1 MTISELYGPPA
12 AGRCCAPAAA
22 ESAATLAP
30 ARRPD
35 LSAELR
41 DIIDHERLTIL
52 FQPIVAAADLGIH
65 GYEALTRGPSD
76 SPLHA
81 PVGLFDAA
89 YRAGMLLELEC
100 ACWRLA
106 CRHFL
111 ELGLPGHLFLNIS
124 PYSLTCPGKPLLRAL
139 QQRGEFVLHAERI
152 VIEITEQYPIDDFAC
167 VVQAASAYRSHG
179 FHLAIDDLG
188 AGYAG
193 LRLWS
198 ELRPDYV
205 KIDSHFLQRI
215 HEDPIKQEFVRSI
228 RDIALGTR
236 SRVIAEGIETRD
248 EYQVITQLGIGLG
261 QGYYFSRPKSRP
273 PLELPPALLQEDS
286 HTAAAR
292 PRLSET
298 IGALA
303 VSVPA
308 ITPDTLVDE
317 VVQLLQDY
325 PGVQTLPVL
334 EAQRPVGA
342 VRRAKLME
350 LLLRH
355 YGREL
360 YGRRPVSR
368 IMDVQLLLVEYDLPV
383 ERVSQMITNRLNFEF
398 EHDFIVVRNGAYLG
412 VGLVRDLLKKITEL
426 QIRNARYA
434 NPLTLLPG
442 NVPIYEHIDRMLEAQ
457 QPFTACYF
465 DLDHFK
471 PYNDTYGYSKGDEVI
486 RKLAQILT
494 AHTDPQRDFVGHI
507 GGDDF
512 IAVFTSDDW
521 KERCEHIL
529 RHFEREARA
538 LYNAQDLANGGIY
551 AQDRQGNS
559 QFFPLLTLSV
569 GAVTPDL
576 EPSRTHHQVAA
587 LASDAKR
594 QAKKLKGNA
603 LFIDRRRA
611 PMPPSPSPS
620 PDGYDASPVL
630 STTNSD

>member
-1 MTISELYGPPA
+1 MTIPELYSPPA
-12 AGRCCAPAAA
+12 AGRRLHPATA
-22 ESAATLAP
+22 EAAATLP
-30 ARRPD
+30 PVRRTD
-35 LSAELR
+35 LNAELR
-41 DIIDHERLTIL
+41 DIIDQERLTIL
-52 FQPIVAAADLGIH
+52 FQPIVAAADLCIH

-81 PVGLFDAA
+81 PAGLFDAA

-100 ACWRLA
+100 TCWRLA
-106 CRHFL
+106 HRHFL
-111 ELGLPGHLFLNIS
+111 ELGLPGQLFLNIS
-124 PYSLTCPGKPLLRAL
+124 PDSLTCPGKPLLRAL
-139 QQRGEFVLHAERI
+139 QQHSASALQPQRI
-152 VIEITEQYPIDDFAC
+152 VIEITEQYPIDDFAA
-167 VVQAASAYRSHG
+167 VVQAASDYRSHG
-179 FHLAIDDLG
+179 FQLAIDDLG

-228 RDIALGTR
+228 RDIALGTK

-248 EYQVITQLGIGLG
+248 EYQVIRQLGIGLG

-273 PLELPPALLQEDS
+273 PLELPPALLQEDNP
-286 HTAAAR
+286 AGAAR

-308 ITPDTLVDE
+308 ITPDTLVNE
-317 VVQLLQDY
+317 VVQLLQDH
-325 PGVQTLPVL
+325 PEVQTLPVL
-334 EAQRPVGA
+334 EALRPIGA
-342 VRRAKLME
+342 VRRANLME

-368 IMDVQLLLVEYDLPV
+368 IMDLQPLQVEHDLPV
-383 ERVSQMITNRLNFEF
+383 ERVSQMITNRLNLEF
-398 EHDFIVVRNGAYLG
+398 EHDFIVVRNGEYVG
-412 VGLVRDLLKKITEL
+412 IGLVRDLLKKITEL

-442 NVPIYEHIDRMLEAQ
+442 NVPIYEHIDRMLEMQGEFAV
-457 QPFTACYF
+457 CYC

-471 PYNDTYGYSKGDEVI
+471 PYNDIYGYSKGDEVI
-486 RKLAQILT
+486 QKVAQILS
-494 AHTDPQRDFVGHI
+494 AHTDPQNDFVGHI

-512 IAVFTSDDW
+512 IVVFSSDDW

-529 RHFEREARA
+529 RHFEREVGM
-538 LYNAQDLANGGIY
+538 LYNEQDLANEGIY
-551 AQDRQGNS
+551 AQDRQGNNV
-559 QFFPLLTLSV
+559 FFPLLSLSI
-569 GAVTPDL
+569 GAVTPDVA
-576 EPSRTHHQVAA
+576 RCYTHHQVAA
-587 LASDAKR
+587 LASDAKK

-603 LFIDRRRA
+603 LFHDRRRGPLPGIEA
-611 PMPPSPSPS
+611 VADS
-620 PDGYDASPVL
+620 DAEALPQPFVA
-630 STTNSD
+630 

>member
-1 MTISELYGPPA
+1 MTIPELYGPPA
-12 AGRCCAPAAA
+12 AGRCCRPATA

-65 GYEALTRGPSD
+65 GYEALTRGPSN

-81 PVGLFDAA
+81 PAGLFDAA

-100 ACWRLA
+100 TCWRLA
-106 CRHFL
+106 YRRFL

-124 PYSLTCPGKPLLRAL
+124 PYSLTCPGRPLLRAL
-139 QQRGEFVLHAERI
+139 QQNGEFILQPERI
-152 VIEITEQYPIDDFAC
+152 VIEITEQYPIDDFAT
-167 VVQAASAYRSHG
+167 VVQAASEYRIHG

-215 HEDPIKQEFVRSI
+215 HKDPIKQEFVRSI
-228 RDIALGTR
+228 RDIALGTK

-248 EYQVITQLGIGLG
+248 EYQVIRQLGIGLG
-261 QGYYFSRPKSRP
+261 QGYHFSRPKSRP
-273 PLELPPALLQEDS
+273 PLELPPSLLQEEHRS
-286 HTAAAR
+286 AVAR

-303 VSVPA
+303 ISVPA
-308 ITPDTLVDE
+308 ITPDTLVNE

-325 PGVQTLPVL
+325 PEIQTLPVL
-334 EAQRPVGA
+334 EALRPIGT

-368 IMDVQLLLVEYDLPV
+368 IMDLQPLLVEYDLPV
-383 ERVSQMITNRLNFEF
+383 ERVSQKITDRLNFEF
-398 EHDFIVVRNGAYLG
+398 EHDFIVVRNGEYLG

-442 NVPIYEHIDRMLEAQ
+442 NVPIYEHIDRMLETRH
-457 QPFTACYF
+457 PFAACYC

-471 PYNDTYGYSKGDEVI
+471 PYNDTYGYSKGDELI
-486 RKLAQILT
+486 QKLAQLLI
-494 AHTDPQRDFVGHI
+494 AHTDPQHDFVGHI

-512 IAVFTSDDW
+512 IVIFTSDDW

-529 RHFEREARA
+529 RHFEREVRT
-538 LYNAQDLANGGIY
+538 LYNAQDLANGGIH
-551 AQDRQGNS
+551 AQDRQGDDV
-559 QFFPLLTLSV
+559 FFPLLSLSI
-569 GAVTPDL
+569 GAVTPDIAL
-576 EPSRTHHQVAA
+576 CHTHHQVATM
-587 LASDAKR
+587 ASDAKK
-594 QAKKLKGNA
+594 QAKKIKGNA
-603 LFIDRRRA
+603 LFHDRRRA
-611 PMPPSPSPS
+611 PQQPAPQPSVGEESP
-620 PDGYDASPVL
+620 ARVAA
-630 STTNSD
+630 TAV